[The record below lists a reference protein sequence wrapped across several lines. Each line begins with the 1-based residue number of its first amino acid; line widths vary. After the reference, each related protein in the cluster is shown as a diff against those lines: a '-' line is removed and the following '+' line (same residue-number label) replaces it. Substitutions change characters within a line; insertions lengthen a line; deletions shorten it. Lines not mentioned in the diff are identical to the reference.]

1 MAREATCEL
10 IEMAENGMI
19 SWETIARECLQY
31 MSEDEVRDMAESNC
45 WIDSE
50 EDRFSPMADNK
61 KEDRTF
67 RPVSP
72 E

>member
-1 MAREATCEL
+1 MAKEATCEL
-10 IEMAENGMI
+10 IEMAELGVL

-50 EDRFSPMADNK
+50 EDS
-61 KEDRTF
+61 EDD
-67 RPVSP
+67 
-72 E
+72 EEDE

>member
-31 MSEDEVRDMAESNC
+31 MSEDEVRDMAESND
-45 WIDSE
+45 WIDPEDDE
-50 EDRFSPMADNK
+50 EDENL
-61 KEDRTF
+61 EDL
-67 RPVSP
+67 
-72 E
+72 EDDE

>member
-1 MAREATCEL
+1 MAKEATCEL
-10 IEMAENGMI
+10 IEMAELGVL

-50 EDRFSPMADNK
+50 DEDD
-61 KEDRTF
+61 E
-67 RPVSP
+67 
-72 E
+72 

>member
-10 IEMAENGMI
+10 IEMVELGVL

-31 MSEDEVRDMAESNC
+31 MSEDEVRDIAESND
-45 WIDSE
+45 WINSE
-50 EDRFSPMADNK
+50 E
-61 KEDRTF
+61 EDD
-67 RPVSP
+67 

>member
-1 MAREATCEL
+1 MAREATREL
-10 IEMAENGMI
+10 IEMAETGAL

-31 MSEDEVRDMAESNC
+31 MSEDDVRDMAESNF

-50 EDRFSPMADNK
+50 EDSEE
-61 KEDRTF
+61 EDD
-67 RPVSP
+67 

>member
-31 MSEDEVRDMAESNC
+31 MSEDEVRDMAESND

-50 EDRFSPMADNK
+50 EDSE
-61 KEDRTF
+61 ED
-67 RPVSP
+67 S
-72 E
+72 EDEDDE

>member
-10 IEMAENGMI
+10 IEMAEIGVL

-31 MSEDEVRDMAESNC
+31 MSEDEVRDMAESND

-50 EDRFSPMADNK
+50 DDEEDL
-61 KEDRTF
+61 ED
-67 RPVSP
+67 
-72 E
+72 EDDE

>member
-31 MSEDEVRDMAESNC
+31 MSEDEVRDMAESND

-50 EDRFSPMADNK
+50 EDSEE
-61 KEDRTF
+61 EDD
-67 RPVSP
+67 

>member
-1 MAREATCEL
+1 MARSATCEL

-19 SWETIARECLQY
+19 EWETIARECLQY
-31 MSEDEVRDMAESNC
+31 MSEDEVRDMAESND

-50 EDRFSPMADNK
+50 DED
-61 KEDRTF
+61 ED
-67 RPVSP
+67 